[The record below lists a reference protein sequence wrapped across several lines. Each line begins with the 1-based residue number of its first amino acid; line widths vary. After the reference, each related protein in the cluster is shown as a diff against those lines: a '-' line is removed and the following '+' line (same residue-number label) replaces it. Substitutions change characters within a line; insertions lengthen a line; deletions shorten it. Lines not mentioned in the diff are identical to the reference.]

1 MQNDRPAV
9 LRQAIMA
16 CRKGG
21 TISVIG
27 VYGGFIDKFP
37 MGAAMNKGLT
47 FRMGQQFGQK
57 YIPKL
62 LDIVARGEVDP
73 AYLLTHKL
81 SLDKGQEGYMMF
93 KEKANNNMRSVFA
106 PAG

>member
-1 MQNDRPAV
+1 
-9 LRQAIMA
+9 
-16 CRKGG
+16 
-21 TISVIG
+21 
-27 VYGGFIDKFP
+27 

-47 FRMGQQFGQK
+47 FRMGQQFGQR

-81 SLDKGQEGYMMF
+81 SLDQGQEGYMMF
-93 KEKANNNMRSVFA
+93 KEKSNNNMRSVFA